1 VRDTNPDVVLVD
13 IGLQDIDGIEV
24 ARRLA
29 QLPQRQSMKV
39 IAFSGY
45 SERVAGSEQGLFDA
59 HLLKGA
65 GFDEL
70 KELLE

>member
-1 VRDTNPDVVLVD
+1 
-13 IGLQDIDGIEV
+13 
-24 ARRLA
+24 
-29 QLPQRQSMKV
+29 MKV

-59 HLLKGA
+59 HPLEGA
-65 GFDEL
+65 GFDQP

>member
-1 VRDTNPDVVLVD
+1 
-13 IGLQDIDGIEV
+13 
-24 ARRLA
+24 
-29 QLPQRQSMKV
+29 MKV

-65 GFDEL
+65 GFDQS